1 MTLAIALNDE
11 QTVHIQKLSAE
22 LGVAPDELARAGIL
36 DLLTYEQ
43 SDFAAVADSIIK
55 KNHAL
60 YERLS

>member
-11 QTVHIQKLSAE
+11 QTLHIQNLAAE
-22 LGVAPDELARAGIL
+22 LGVAPDELARAAIL

-43 SDFAAVADSIIK
+43 PDFAAVADSVIK
-55 KNHAL
+55 KNRAL